1 MKLQTFATFCN
12 APLTPEEDTLVQDT
26 ELGEEIASNIKAGT
40 KTALAFAVTIL
51 ETHLSGPDNTLDLGR
66 PNLKEHDI
74 RILQELAVMMTSQD
88 KELSEEE
95 FSEDMKF
102 LNMAMPV
109 VERLQAYQRQFLK
122 ALEQSMRNISKNMEH
137 ISFVFLEGCAQHDT
151 KALAKL
157 FPVNEEQKN
166 RDQPDQSPDLQTT
179 NVFNLIGDKSQAIE
193 VKRLAN
199 KFNGV
204 TSLDYEHL
212 TDDQISEL
220 PPLWHDQVYARSA
233 NRQNIRHT
241 KTIIGFLDGL
251 RQAMLEQI
259 APIPVPVHKRPRHSS
274 PPQLSLV
281 AKP

>member
-1 MKLQTFATFCN
+1 MKLKTFATFCN
-12 APLTPEEDTLVQDT
+12 APLTPEEAEIVKDTA
-26 ELGEEIASNIKAGT
+26 LGKEITSNLKMNT
-40 KTALAFAVTIL
+40 KTALAFAVVIG
-51 ETHLSGPDNTLDLGR
+51 ETFLSGPDNTLNLGR
-66 PNLKEHDI
+66 PNLNEHDI

-88 KELSEEE
+88 KELSDEE

-122 ALEQSMRNISKNMEH
+122 SLEQSMRNISKNMEH
-137 ISFVFLEGCAQHDT
+137 ISFIFLEGCAQQDT
-151 KALAKL
+151 RALAKL
-157 FPVNEEQKN
+157 FPVNEEQEN
-166 RDQPDQSPDLQTT
+166 QDQPDQSPDLQTT

-204 TSLDYEHL
+204 TSLEYEHL

-233 NRQNIRHT
+233 T
-241 KTIIGFLDGL
+241 AKT
-251 RQAMLEQI
+251 
-259 APIPVPVHKRPRHSS
+259 
-274 PPQLSLV
+274 
-281 AKP
+281 

>member
-12 APLTPEEDTLVQDT
+12 APLTPEEAAIVEDA
-26 ELGEEIASNIKAGT
+26 ELGEDITKTLKMNT
-40 KTALAFAVTIL
+40 KTALAFAVIL
-51 ETHLSGPDNTLDLGR
+51 CETLLNEPDNTLDLQR
-66 PNLKEHDI
+66 PNLNELDLH
-74 RILQELAVMMTSQD
+74 ILQELAVMMTSQD
-88 KELSEEE
+88 KELSEKE
-95 FSEDMKF
+95 FSGDMKF
-102 LNMAMPV
+102 LNIAMPA

-122 ALEQSMRNISKNMEH
+122 SLEQSERNISKRMEY
-137 ISFVFLEGCAQHDT
+137 ISFIFLEGCAQQDT
-151 KALAKL
+151 KALTQL
-157 FPVNEEQKN
+157 FPVDEEPEGQE
-166 RDQPDQSPDLQTT
+166 QPGQSPDLQTT
-179 NVFNLIGDKSQAIE
+179 NVFNLSGDKSQITE

-204 TSLDYEHL
+204 TSLEYEHL

-233 NRQNIRHT
+233 NRQNIRST
-241 KTIIGFLDGL
+241 NTIIGFLDGL

-259 APIPVPVHKRPRHSS
+259 APIPVPVHKRPRHSG